1 MSTTPLSHSRITPTA
16 VAPPADH
23 TAAGTALASLIARVC
38 AARVLREHHIWEAV
52 RILPEIAGLPDDIK
66 QLPEFRRLMEKEAF
80 TAALR
85 LLAQSCQPA
94 RDIRDLD
101 PQGDHWV
108 ATLTV
113 RSALSQPQR
122 RKLMRAE
129 HRDPPAAVLIAVLS
143 STIRK
148 ARPFVHRRR
157 KNAAVQKEFGND

>member
-1 MSTTPLSHSRITPTA
+1 MAT
-16 VAPPADH
+16 
-23 TAAGTALASLIARVC
+23 GTALSSLIARVC

-94 RDIRDLD
+94 REIRDLD
-101 PQGDHWV
+101 PHGDHWA
-108 ATLTV
+108 ATLSV
-113 RSALSQPQR
+113 RNALSQPRR

-129 HRDPPAAVLIAVLS
+129 HRDPPAAVLIALLS
-143 STIRK
+143 SAIRK
-148 ARPFVHRRR
+148 ARPFVRRR
-157 KNAAVQKEFGND
+157 RTNAAVQKEFGNE

>member
-1 MSTTPLSHSRITPTA
+1 MGTTPSAQQQLPSTKATH
-16 VAPPADH
+16 PAD
-23 TAAGTALASLIARVC
+23 TMTIGPELSSLIARVC

-52 RILPEIAGLPDDIK
+52 RILPGIADLPEDIK

-101 PQGDHWV
+101 PQGDHWA
-108 ATLTV
+108 ATLSV

-122 RKLMRAE
+122 RKLTRAE
-129 HRDPPAAVLIAVLS
+129 HRDPPAAVLIALLS
-143 STIRK
+143 SAIRK
-148 ARPFVHRRR
+148 TRPFVRRR
-157 KNAAVQKEFGND
+157 RTNATAQKEIGNE

>member
-1 MSTTPLSHSRITPTA
+1 MSTTPMPQVRIPPTKA
-16 VAPPADH
+16 AHPADH
-23 TAAGTALASLIARVC
+23 IAAGTALSSLIARVC

-94 RDIRDLD
+94 RDIRDME
-101 PQGDHWV
+101 PHGDHWA
-108 ATLTV
+108 ATLFV
-113 RSALSQPQR
+113 RSALSQPRR

-129 HRDPPAAVLIAVLS
+129 HRDPPAAFLIALLS
-143 STIRK
+143 SAIRK
-148 ARPFVHRRR
+148 ARPFVRRR
-157 KNAAVQKEFGND
+157 RTNAAVQKEIGNE

>member
-1 MSTTPLSHSRITPTA
+1 MGTTSTPPVRQSPAKTIRPSERMAAQAALS
-16 VAPPADH
+16 
-23 TAAGTALASLIARVC
+23 SLIARVC

-52 RILPEIAGLPDDIK
+52 RILPEIGGLPDDIK

-101 PQGDHWV
+101 PQGNHWV
-108 ATLTV
+108 ATLSV
-113 RSALSQPQR
+113 RSALSQPRQ

-129 HRDPPAAVLIAVLS
+129 HRDPPAAVLIALLS
-143 STIRK
+143 STVRK

-157 KNAAVQKEFGND
+157 TNTAVQKEFGND

>member
-1 MSTTPLSHSRITPTA
+1 MGTTPSTQRQLPSTKATR
-16 VAPPADH
+16 PAD
-23 TAAGTALASLIARVC
+23 TMTVGPELSSLIARVC

-52 RILPEIAGLPDDIK
+52 RILPEVAGLPDGIK

-101 PQGDHWV
+101 PQGDHWA
-108 ATLTV
+108 ATLSV

-129 HRDPPAAVLIAVLS
+129 HRDPPAAVLIALLS

-148 ARPFVHRRR
+148 ARPFVRRR
-157 KNAAVQKEFGND
+157 RTNATVQKDIGNE